1 MFLRGFV
8 EVKRGE
14 VYRGLSSPWLGG
26 TWIQDM
32 LVPFLLSMMNEV
44 GNK

>member
-1 MFLRGFV
+1 M

-14 VYRGLSSPWLGG
+14 VYRGLSFPWLGG
-26 TWIQDM
+26 TWIHGL
-32 LVPFLLSMMNEV
+32 LVPFLLPKINEV